1 MGWRWKNYGA
11 FRFQSYI
18 PLLPVPACNKRT
30 NIPKRSAALIQTSE
44 QGCLDLQLPYAP
56 LLATLEIIANPNLG
70 DSNPHIVRNALL
82 PSTEIKANPP
92 SKHGDTF
99 TKYKHTTTWQPPAS
113 CEQTAEG
120 NQRRQTRRAW
130 ELLMLVRDNLV
141 HRIRL
146 RVGLCIG

>member
-1 MGWRWKNYGA
+1 MEKYGA
-11 FRFQSYI
+11 FKFQSYI
-18 PLLPVPACNKRT
+18 PLLPVAACNKRT
-30 NIPKRSAALIQTSE
+30 NIPKRSAALIQIPE
-44 QGCLDLQLPYAP
+44 QGCLDLQLTYAIS
-56 LLATLEIIANPNLG
+56 LATLEIIAANPNLG

-99 TKYKHTTTWQPPAS
+99 TKHKHTATWKPPTS

-146 RVGLCIG
+146 GVGLCIG